1 MTQQCACGNA
11 ARPGADLCARCQ
23 ALEVLGLSSSATRAD
38 VDAAWR
44 MLAKVWHPD
53 RFPGDEKLQRAA
65 EEKLKA
71 INAAHAVLLSS
82 GPASPRSSVKNPAAE
97 PEPQRSQPVSARHRP
112 ARPART
118 TRRIGLPR
126 WLPRFFALALVVFVC
141 AVVVKATD
149 IWLISQPGIAPLYS
163 AWRAN
168 LLRTAGVNWNRTWGS
183 LKPSLGSSA
192 PSPAPAPLT
201 GPPPAPAPSAAARI
215 PHVRGTQPYVTVGLT
230 AHEVETVLGPP
241 TSATPQSLIYG
252 KSTLYLLDGKVAGW
266 KIDPAS
272 SIRVKMWPSLPVDRS
287 VTTFALGSSRDEVI
301 AVQGTPNMLFADK
314 FAYGSSEVFFENGH
328 VIGWKNDPSSV
339 PLRVPKH

>member
-11 ARPGADLCARCQ
+11 ARPGTDLCARCQ
-23 ALEVLGLSSSATRAD
+23 ALEVLGLSSTATRTD

-65 EEKLKA
+65 EEKLKT
-71 INAAHAVLLSS
+71 INAAHAELLSS
-82 GPASPRSSVKNPAAE
+82 GPASPRSSVKDPAAE
-97 PEPQRSQPVSARHRP
+97 PAP
-112 ARPART
+112 ARPRSAEPKVVHHTRT
-118 TRRIGLPR
+118 ALRIGLPR
-126 WLPRFFALALVVFVC
+126 WLPRLFAFALVVFVC

-149 IWLISQPGIAPLYS
+149 AWIISQPGMAPLYT

-168 LLRTAGVNWNRTWGS
+168 LLRTAA
-183 LKPSLGSSA
+183 SLGSSA
-192 PSPAPAPLT
+192 PSSAPAAFTEPSPT
-201 GPPPAPAPSAAARI
+201 PPPRAAARI

-252 KSTLYLLDGKVAGW
+252 KSALYLLDGKIAGW

-287 VTTFALGSSRDEVI
+287 ITTITLGSSRDEVI
-301 AVQGTPNMLFADK
+301 AVQGTPDMLFADK

-328 VIGWKNDPSSV
+328 VIGWRNNPSSV